1 MSENRRRSSGLYAKL
16 FYFPFQLLKFLRI
29 ANKGFWADLLGVG
42 DFYYELA
49 VRIIQFCITEKRTT
63 GAGIIGMQEILKK
76 LNVAKNNREP
86 VSEQDVEQAVK
97 SIKIFGGF
105 QVLVIQENGGSSN
118 ETPKKFIQSIP
129 RELNQDIM
137 TVFAA
142 TTVIPDP

>member
-1 MSENRRRSSGLYAKL
+1 MSENRCRSSCLYDKL
-16 FYFPFQLLKFLRI
+16 FYFPCRLLKFIRI

-63 GAGIIGMQEILKK
+63 GAGIIGMQEMLKK